1 MVAQGIGRTIALCEE
16 DVGHHAALDTC
27 KRCIESNS
35 SNGSEMCRQNCINSF
50 LDSCDSLGAT
60 TLQLPTGTVK
70 PSIDTPIQ
78 LTSEATGL
86 SNAANF
92 PFVYTNSESGLAT
105 LLIPETYFPRRLDQ
119 DGRCDKCTIP
129 RPSRTPQPTSPS
141 PTPKPKAS
149 TEQAWIT
156 GKVFG
161 GVAGIGVLLRPGIWL
176 HRQRQK

>member
-1 MVAQGIGRTIALCEE
+1 
-16 DVGHHAALDTC
+16 
-27 KRCIESNS
+27 
-35 SNGSEMCRQNCINSF
+35 MCRQNCINSF

-105 LLIPETYFPRRLDQ
+105 LLIPETYFPRKA
-119 DGRCDKCTIP
+119 G
-129 RPSRTPQPTSPS
+129 SRWTMRQVHHPS
-141 PTPKPKAS
+141 PISDPTADLAITNTK
-149 TEQAWIT
+149 TES
-156 GKVFG
+156 FD
-161 GVAGIGVLLRPGIWL
+161 
-176 HRQRQK
+176 